1 MTRVFLDM
9 GVRRLC
15 HWLVWLSATVLALGY
30 LRELYV
36 LQFGTGTM
44 LKDLRQIALDT
55 EHCLGSYYSSV
66 LMVIAAILMII
77 IGQKTDTKWRRI
89 QWYVLAVI
97 FTAMS
102 FDESISFHEVLID
115 PLRSYFS
122 FSSYLHFAWI
132 VPGALFVL
140 AVGLAYI
147 PFVFTMPSNI
157 RNRVITAGALYVTGA
172 LGFEAI
178 GGHFNSI
185 GGFESPYYI
194 MAFLA
199 EESLEIVGLTLFATT
214 LLKYLPWHF
223 GIMPKEMHIEGDRR
237 QSIDRRKA
245 GLRGPLKA

>member
-1 MTRVFLDM
+1 MTRVFLNV
-9 GVRRLC
+9 GIRRLC
-15 HWLVWLSATVLALGY
+15 RWLIWASATVLALGY

-36 LQFGTGTM
+36 LRFGLETM

-55 EHCLGSYYSSV
+55 EHCLGSYYSSL
-66 LMVIAAILMII
+66 LMIIAAILMIVL
-77 IGQKTDTKWRRI
+77 GQKTKTRWRRI
-89 QWYVLAVI
+89 QWYVLALI

-115 PLRSYFS
+115 PLRSVFS

-132 VPGALFVL
+132 VPGAVFVL

-147 PFVFTMPSNI
+147 PFVFSMPSNI
-157 RNRVITAGALYVTGA
+157 RNRVIASGALYVTGA

-185 GGFESPYYI
+185 GGFDNPYYV
-194 MAFLA
+194 MAFLT
-199 EESLEIVGLTLFATT
+199 EESLEIIGLTLFATT

-223 GIMPKEMHIEGDRR
+223 GLMPNDQHIEGDRR
-237 QSIDRRKA
+237 QSIERRGRVSA
-245 GLRGPLKA
+245 AH